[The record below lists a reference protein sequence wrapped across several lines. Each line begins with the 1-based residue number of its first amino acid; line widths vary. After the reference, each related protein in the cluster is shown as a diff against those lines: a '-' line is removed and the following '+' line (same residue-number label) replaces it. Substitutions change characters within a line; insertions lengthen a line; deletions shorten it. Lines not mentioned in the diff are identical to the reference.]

1 MARLLVLLHYKK
13 SKQLLL
19 PLGEGWDEGVLP
31 NFDSL
36 TPALSRG
43 ERESLRR
50 QWIVVHECTLTWLCY
65 LSSSGNY
72 S

>member
-1 MARLLVLLHYKK
+1 VLLHYKK
-13 SKQLLL
+13 SKQILLSW
-19 PLGEGWDEGVLP
+19 GEGWDEGVLP

-36 TPALSRG
+36 APALSQR
-43 ERESLRR
+43 EREFLRR
-50 QWIVVHECTLTWLCY
+50 PWIVVHKCTLTWWCY